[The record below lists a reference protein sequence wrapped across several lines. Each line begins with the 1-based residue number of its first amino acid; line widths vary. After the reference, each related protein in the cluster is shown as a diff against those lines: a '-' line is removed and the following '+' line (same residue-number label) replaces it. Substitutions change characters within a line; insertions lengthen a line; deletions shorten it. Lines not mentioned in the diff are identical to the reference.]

1 MTIDRRTTCSCVACV
16 LLTLLAAQLAWGY
29 EGYIAP
35 VYEIPMTRQTLTGA
49 RSLGM
54 GGAALAV
61 AEDASALSANPAALA
76 RMRRVELAGGLS
88 RNTNDLSGT
97 AFGDDFETSLSRT
110 RFSSVRFAYPF
121 PTFRG
126 SLVMGIS
133 GDRVQDFEGDFV
145 ATYEDV
151 IPWWV
156 IDDGDTV
163 DYTGSWRQAE
173 DSITEGGIY
182 AWTLGAAFDASPG
195 VSLGIALS
203 YWRGDF
209 TRRFRWTAEY
219 VDDLPTPPYD
229 AAIWRMDSDTDVS
242 GFRAKVGGLF
252 YVNEA
257 LAMALVVESPI
268 TLTFDGLVDTTFTAV
283 GDVMKDES
291 GRAYISD
298 EITLPFSF
306 SAGVA
311 YSPTDLVM
319 LAADVYYTDWS
330 EMTYAGRVYAG
341 DPAERQAAYEATTD
355 LRLGVEV
362 TLPSWPV
369 RLRGGYMSRPLAY
382 RGNEF
387 GILGIDED
395 RSYFTLGAG
404 FLVDTVLAID
414 VAWLTGAYERSGEDY
429 DYNEAVDESGLVLEV
444 TYRF

>member
-1 MTIDRRTTCSCVACV
+1 MTIDRRTACSCLAGV
-16 LLTLLAAQLAWGY
+16 LMTLLAAQLAWAYDGY
-29 EGYIAP
+29 VAP
-35 VYEIPMTRQTLTGA
+35 VYEIPLTRQTLTGA

-76 RMRRVELAGGLS
+76 RMRRIELAGGLS
-88 RNTNDLSGT
+88 RSTDDLSGA
-97 AFGDDFETSLSRT
+97 AFGEDFETSLSRT

-126 SLVMGIS
+126 SLVMGVS
-133 GDRVQDFEGDFV
+133 GDRVHAFEDDFLATYEGDIEWEENEGDFQ
-145 ATYEDV
+145 
-151 IPWWV
+151 
-156 IDDGDTV
+156 
-163 DYTGSWRQAE
+163 TGPWRQTE
-173 DSITEGGIY
+173 DSTVEGGVY
-182 AWTLGAAFDASPG
+182 AWTLGAAFDASPS
-195 VSLGIALS
+195 VSLGLAAS
-203 YWRGDF
+203 YWTGDF
-209 TRRFRWTAEY
+209 TRRLRWTAADEN
-219 VDDLPTPPYD
+219 
-229 AAIWRMDSDTDVS
+229 AISDNYETLVLDVESRADVS
-242 GFRAKVGGLF
+242 GLRVKAGGLF
-252 YVNEA
+252 YVSDA
-257 LAMALVVESPI
+257 LALALVVDSPI
-268 TLTFDGLVDTTFTAV
+268 SLTFEGTELVAASKDGIPVD
-283 GDVMKDES
+283 DIS
-291 GRAYISD
+291 GSTYFSD
-298 EITLPFSF
+298 EIELPFGF
-306 SAGVA
+306 GAGLA

-382 RGNEF
+382 RGSEF
-387 GILGIDED
+387 GSLGIDED

-429 DYNEAVDESGLVLEV
+429 DYTEAVDESGLLLEI